1 MGDAPRAIRSLR
13 LTPPSSK
20 SAEYLTKQQKTT
32 ILVQFLKESPVEP
45 AVTSSDPARRSAG
58 YSAFVAQLLSD
69 RERLFL
75 DVVAGTDLGQKLR
88 YVLWTLAAGAA
99 FYGLTAGAY
108 GGALQAGSAAVKL
121 PVLIL
126 GSFAICFPAFFV
138 VQILVGSR
146 LRLLQM
152 LVLSLAAP
160 ALTAVLLAAFVPI
173 TVFFLVTGAN
183 YYFLELLHVGLV
195 LVAGVIG
202 VYALHEGLT
211 LVCEK
216 AGVYPRKALTIMR
229 AWALLFAFVS
239 IQMAWNL
246 RPFLGDRGEPFRV
259 FRHYEGNFYAAVIY
273 SARKLVAGEGKG
285 PAKPS
290 GPASPA
296 DVGQL
301 LQLQPDTVADS
312 VARKR

>member
-1 MGDAPRAIRSLR
+1 VER
-13 LTPPSSK
+13 
-20 SAEYLTKQQKTT
+20 TT
-32 ILVQFLKESPVEP
+32 GSP
-45 AVTSSDPARRSAG
+45 DRPARGAG
-58 YSAFVAQLLSD
+58 YQDFLASLLSD

-75 DVVAGTDLGQKLR
+75 DVVGGTDLGRKLR
-88 YVLWTLAAGAA
+88 HVLWTLVAGAT
-99 FYGLTAGAY
+99 FYGMTAGVYA
-108 GGALQAGSAAVKL
+108 GALQALSAGLKL
-121 PVLIL
+121 PLLIL

-138 VQILVGSR
+138 VQVLVGSR
-146 LRLLQM
+146 LRLLQV
-152 LVLSLAAP
+152 LVLALVAP
-160 ALTAVLLAAFVPI
+160 ALTTVLLAAFVPI

-202 VYALHEGLT
+202 MYALHEGLT

-246 RPFLGDRGEPFRV
+246 RPFLGDRGAPFKV

-273 SARKLVAGEGKG
+273 SVDRLLKGEGKA

-290 GPASPA
+290 GAASSA
-296 DVGQL
+296 DIRDL
-301 LQLQPDTVADS
+301 LHLQTDTAPDS
-312 VARKR
+312 LARKP